1 MFFKKIKKFFFSSIL
16 FFTVTSCGP
25 SDVIVNI
32 YGVSEYNCTTEEYR
46 ILTPTP
52 MLSFLKPKKWY
63 SREEFHNANYNEA
76 LKPYKD
82 LAMSKETLSRI
93 LPTSEFSNAMFNEF
107 IMPVDCEN
115 PRDIKF

>member
-1 MFFKKIKKFFFSSIL
+1 MFFKQIKKFLSSSIL
-16 FFTVTSCGP
+16 FFTVISCGP

-32 YGVSEYNCTTEEYR
+32 YGFSEYNCTTEKYR

-63 SREEFHNANYNEA
+63 NREEFHNANFKEA

-82 LAMSKETLSRI
+82 LAMSKETLSEF
-93 LPTSEFSNAMFNEF
+93 LPTFELSNAIFSEF

-115 PRDIKF
+115 PQDIKF